1 MRRKFLSVVLCV
13 CMMLTM
19 VPFAFATDDSGDSTE
34 DNGDTSATTTLQSQI
49 NQITSGT
56 ITLNQDSSTYTEDI
70 TIPSDKNITIN
81 LNGNSLSNTNN
92 NNKATLSV
100 SGTATIKNGTITGGT
115 GYYNIEVKNG
125 GSLTLENVTATAGN
139 TDSSLIDNWGT
150 LTINSGTYT
159 GGLNVVK
166 SEEGSTLFIS
176 GGKFELNYAVSGN
189 YTGVILS
196 AGTTKISSGEFI
208 QNATTPKWGHP
219 QVVLAMQVDNYTS
232 KVEISGGTFKN
243 KKSNEG
249 IFHGFGKANSSNF
262 AVSGGSFNKSVP
274 SSYLVAGKVCK
285 KNSSTGMYELASGAT
300 GVTLSEAEK
309 TIKVGESFNLVAT
322 LTPDNA
328 DVKAVE
334 WKSSN
339 KKIASVEKT
348 GTVKGVAVGDVTI
361 TATPNASGATPA
373 TCTVHVYDEVAQIG
387 NVKYPTFEE
396 ALEKAQPSDTI
407 TLLKNVDLKAT
418 AVINKSI
425 TLDLGGYTLKG
436 PRTKVKPNNS
446 NSKSWYEYIALKI
459 TEGTVAIKNGK
470 ISGRVNVYDAAN
482 VTLDKDATITNK
494 GFNSS
499 TDGYGIVIWGDG
511 TYGQDGC
518 KTPVLNLYGKVNVTG
533 AKGVAIST
541 NGSDTSKPVINI
553 YNGAEVTSEKCSG
566 VYLPS
571 GALTVSGGTITGATG
586 IYFKSTDMTISGGT
600 IVGNGPKADYKFY
613 GNGANTTGD
622 ALVIDNCNYPG
633 GIGNVKL
640 TGGNFKSVNA
650 DAVGSYAGN
659 GQTEPLTG
667 FITGGYFT
675 SDPTPYCG
683 TKDGKQ
689 LTGVASKDSSYP
701 YTVGAKPDNS
711 KPATVDSATVPANTT
726 STDPIVKEAAEKI
739 SGATLGNSNSI
750 EAATKN
756 EANNNTITADTT
768 VGSSS
773 TVLDSLKTIPSNSN
787 IQPTDVAIVYQTY
800 VDVTVTDAKKDSSN
814 LTELTVNLTPM
825 YRVVATTKNVTDIK
839 VKGDSG
845 VIDNEA
851 NAILIENAK
860 KLNVPAQAY
869 EVTLALPS
877 GFAINGAKLS
887 IKHTKGSSVEYYT
900 GTVSEAISSSED
912 LKPIF
917 VTFTTNGFS
926 PFVIYAASANVASI
940 GDDPNQKVYPTLQA
954 AIDAVQSNET
964 ITLLKA
970 TNENVTVSKPIK
982 FTLAGKD
989 QLQGS
994 IAAGSRYSMTT
1005 SETTSGKTEYTFTC
1019 VGGGS
1024 SSSISTPTTY
1034 AVNVNA
1040 ATNGA
1045 VAADKKTASKG
1056 TTVTVTASPSKG
1068 YVVDAVKV
1076 VDKDGKDVAVT
1087 EKDGKYVFTMPASAV
1102 TVTGSFKAETPA
1114 PAALPFTDVKS
1125 GNWFYDAVK
1134 YAYAQGLMTGTS
1146 ATTFAPNG
1154 TMNRAMIVTVLYRLE
1169 KSPAVT
1175 GASKFTDVPAGQWY
1189 SDAVAWAA
1197 ANKIVNGYDETTFG
1211 PMNAVTREQMAA
1223 ILFRYEQV
1231 KGLENVTLEEN
1242 LNRFPD
1248 QNKISAYAIP
1258 ALQWAVGQKIINGNA
1273 DGTLDPT
1280 GTATRA
1286 QVAQIFTNLLNK

>member
-1 MRRKFLSVVLCV
+1 MRRKFLSVVLCA

-19 VPFAFATDDSGDSTE
+19 APFAFAEGAIGDSTE
-34 DNGDTSATTTLQSQI
+34 DDCDTSATTTLQSQI
-49 NQITSGT
+49 DQITSSGT
-56 ITLNQDSSTYTEDI
+56 ITLNQGNSTYTEDI
-70 TIPSDKNITIN
+70 TIPSGKNVTID
-81 LNGNSLSNTNN
+81 LNGNSLSNTN

-139 TDSSLIDNWGT
+139 TNSSMIDNWGT

-166 SEEGSTLFIS
+166 SEEGSTLSIS
-176 GGKFELNYAVSGN
+176 GGKFELNYAVSNN

-196 AGTTKISSGEFI
+196 AGTTKISSGEFS

-243 KKSNEG
+243 NKSNEG

-262 AVSGGSFNKSVP
+262 AVSDGSFNKSVP

-285 KNSSTGMYELASGAT
+285 KNSSTGMYDLVSGAT
-300 GVTLSEAEK
+300 GVTLSETEK

-328 DVKAVE
+328 DVKSVE

-387 NVKYPTFEE
+387 NVKYPTFEQ
-396 ALEKAQPSDTI
+396 ALENAQPSDTI
-407 TLLKNVDLKAT
+407 MLLKNVDLKVT

-436 PRTKVKPNNS
+436 PKTTVKANNS
-446 NSKSWYEYIALKI
+446 DSKSWYEYIALKI
-459 TEGTVAIKNGK
+459 TEGTVALKNGK

-482 VTLDKDATITNK
+482 VTLEKDATITNK

-640 TGGNFKSVNA
+640 TGGNFKSVNV

-675 SDPTPYCG
+675 TDPTAYLA
-683 TKDGKQ
+683 TGKG
-689 LTGVASKDSSYP
+689 LVDSDLAGY
-701 YTVGAKPDNS
+701 YKVGNS
-711 KPATVDSATVPANTT
+711 TVDVDTEVKAGEPSVNVPANSSLTKADVENAAKSQATQASLAKAASSLT
-726 STDPIVKEAAEKI
+726 SDSSVVGTKEEAKAKLKSIAGADATITVVVQPYLDVKVTEV
-739 SGATLGNSNSI
+739 NNN
-750 EAATKN
+750 AATMSVN
-756 EANNNTITADTT
+756 ISALYNVIATT
-768 VGSSS
+768 NPDNIILTGTDVNA
-773 TVLDSLKTIPSNSN
+773 VNLKTAQHMSVSKPVTIKLPLPSNFG
-787 IQPTDVAIVYQTY
+787 TA
-800 VDVTVTDAKKDSSN
+800 
-814 LTELTVNLTPM
+814 
-825 YRVVATTKNVTDIK
+825 
-839 VKGDSG
+839 GD
-845 VIDNEA
+845 
-851 NAILIENAK
+851 
-860 KLNVPAQAY
+860 
-869 EVTLALPS
+869 
-877 GFAINGAKLS
+877 KLS
-887 IKHTKGSSVEYYT
+887 IKHAKGNGSVEYYT
-900 GTVSEAISSSED
+900 GTVTKEGTD
-912 LKPIF
+912 PNTKTY

-926 PFVIYAASANVASI
+926 PFTIYAASQSAASVNGVI
-940 GDDPNQKVYPTLQA
+940 YPSFQEAVNA
-954 AIDAVQSNET
+954 AQNNDE
-964 ITLLKA
+964 ITLLKGDAVSA
-970 TNENVTVSKPIK
+970 TMTGSSKTIKVKRADTVSGNVNVTVNGESKTLDNGTAEVT
-982 FTLAGKD
+982 FTYTRPSSG
-989 QLQGS
+989 GS
-994 IAAGSRYSMTT
+994 ISA
-1005 SETTSGKTEYTFTC
+1005 
-1019 VGGGS
+1019 
-1024 SSSISTPTTY
+1024 PTTY

-1068 YVVDAVKV
+1068 YVVDVVKV

-1114 PAALPFTDVKS
+1114 PVALPFTDVKS

-1286 QVAQIFTNLLNK
+1286 QVAQIFTNLLNQ

>member
-19 VPFAFATDDSGDSTE
+19 APFAFAEGDSGDSTE
-34 DNGDTSATTTLQSQI
+34 DDCDTSATTTLQSQI
-49 NQITSGT
+49 DQITSSST
-56 ITLNQDSSTYTEDI
+56 ITLNQGSSTYTEDI
-70 TIPSDKNITIN
+70 TIPSGKNVTIY
-81 LNGNSLSNTNN
+81 LNGNSLSNTN

-139 TDSSLIDNWGT
+139 TDSSMIDNWGT

-166 SEEGSTLFIS
+166 SEEGSTLSIS
-176 GGKFELNYAVSGN
+176 GGKFELNYATSSG

-196 AGTTKISSGEFI
+196 AGTTKISSGEFS

-232 KVEISGGTFKN
+232 KVEISGGIFKN
-243 KKSNEG
+243 NKSNES
-249 IFHGFGKANSSNF
+249 IFHGSGKANSSNF

-274 SSYLVAGKVCK
+274 SSYLVTGKVCK
-285 KNSSTGMYELASGAT
+285 KNSSTGMYELVSGAT
-300 GVTLSEAEK
+300 GVTLSETEK

-334 WKSSN
+334 WQSSN

-361 TATPNASGATPA
+361 TATPNAGGATPA

-407 TLLKNVDLKAT
+407 TLLKNVSLKAT
-418 AVINKSI
+418 AAINKSI

-436 PRTKVKPNNS
+436 PKTTVKPNNS
-446 NSKSWYEYIALKI
+446 DSKSWYEYIALKI
-459 TEGTVAIKNGK
+459 TEGTVALKNGK

-482 VTLDKDATITNK
+482 VTLEKDATITNK

-541 NGSDTSKPVINI
+541 NGSDASKPVINI

-640 TGGNFKSVNA
+640 TGGDFKSVNA

-667 FITGGYFT
+667 FITGGHFT
-675 SDPTPYCG
+675 SDPTAYCG
-683 TKDGKQ
+683 TQEGNQ
-689 LTGVASKDSSYP
+689 LTG
-701 YTVGAKPDNS
+701 
-711 KPATVDSATVPANTT
+711 
-726 STDPIVKEAAEKI
+726 
-739 SGATLGNSNSI
+739 
-750 EAATKN
+750 
-756 EANNNTITADTT
+756 
-768 VGSSS
+768 
-773 TVLDSLKTIPSNSN
+773 IPSNDSTYPFTVGTLTANVDVATADPAVKTPSN
-787 IQPTDVAIVYQTY
+787 IDSMPDAEKAVVNNAVSTAAGTTATGLDAIGGKEATNVTSSEVNAAKEQLSKTSGVTINTGDSVTLYVQPYLDI
-800 VDVTVTDAKKDSSN
+800 TVTGAEVSN
-814 LTELTVNLTPM
+814 TTAGGSTPTTTSLSLEITPM
-825 YRVVATTKNVTDIK
+825 IKKVAST
-839 VKGDSG
+839 
-845 VIDNEA
+845 A
-851 NAILIENAK
+851 ENAGAIK
-860 KLNVPAQAY
+860 TEGEGKNAVQIGAAQKVLNVNTP
-869 EVTLALPS
+869 VTIKLALPT
-877 GFAINGAKLS
+877 GFAQDGDKLS
-887 IKHTKGSSVEYYT
+887 IKHTKENGSVEYYT
-900 GTVSEAISSSED
+900 GTVSTEGEEGSA
-912 LKPIF
+912 KTY

-926 PFVIYAASANVASI
+926 PFVIYAASQSAASVNGVI
-940 GDDPNQKVYPTLQA
+940 YPSFQEAVNA
-954 AIDAVQSNET
+954 AQSNDV
-964 ITLLKA
+964 ITLLKSGDVSA
-970 TNENVTVSKPIK
+970 TMTGSSKTIKVKAGSGVTTPINVTVNGENKTLGNGTAEVT
-982 FTLAGKD
+982 FTYTRPSSGGPGSSG
-989 QLQGS
+989 GS
-994 IAAGSRYSMTT
+994 ISA
-1005 SETTSGKTEYTFTC
+1005 
-1019 VGGGS
+1019 
-1024 SSSISTPTTY
+1024 PTTY

-1114 PAALPFTDVKS
+1114 PVALPFTDVKS

-1134 YAYAQGLMTGTS
+1134 YAYEQGLMTGTS

-1223 ILFRYEQV
+1223 ILFRYEQY